1 MIASWSRLLATAV
14 DTATPILIVRIV
26 VGSIFLLEGIL
37 KFIIPATFGAGRFA
51 RVGIPAPE
59 MMEPFV
65 GTVEVVCGILVLLGL
80 GTRLA
85 AIPLMIVMVVALLTT
100 KLPVL
105 MNDGFWIAANMARLD
120 VAMLLRVRQEIN
132 VSLMGGFGWML

>member
-1 MIASWSRLLATAV
+1 
-14 DTATPILIVRIV
+14 
-26 VGSIFLLEGIL
+26 
-37 KFIIPATFGAGRFA
+37 
-51 RVGIPAPE
+51 
-59 MMEPFV
+59 
-65 GTVEVVCGILVLLGL
+65 VEVVCGILVLLGL

-120 VAMLLRVRQEIN
+120 VAMLLSSLFLLVTGAGPLALDARLMRAARQAGE
-132 VSLMGGFGWML
+132 VDPRGERSMRGAVGA